1 MGIED
6 LGLLLENIEEYVMVE
21 KKVVSMGVLGSFL
34 LCIPSLTF
42 IFTIHGGQ
50 WPIIRMIKSQRFNL
64 PQRVVVEELPCCDSG
79 TATSNQHGNSMG
91 TKNSSIVVIKGQ
103 PSAHTVKTLI
113 FECGSS

>member
-1 MGIED
+1 VIKMIV
-6 LGLLLENIEEYVMVE
+6 LYFYVLLLNL
-21 KKVVSMGVLGSFL
+21 KL
-34 LCIPSLTF
+34 
-42 IFTIHGGQ
+42 
-50 WPIIRMIKSQRFNL
+50 NL